1 MGSTGSIRLRIAV
14 TVAVVAAAAVGGWQ
28 LLPSGDDEV
37 VAIKVGTTDK
47 VTSLDPA
54 WAYDAGSWALYSN
67 LYQSLLTF
75 RTGSPEVTP
84 DAAKSCGFVGQKLM
98 TYQCELKDG
107 LTFSNGN
114 RITPEDVKFSFD
126 RILRNKPEEGPRSLF
141 ASLKSVAVEGKKITF
156 NLHSGDATFPFKV
169 ASGAGAIVDRTKYPA
184 QGERKDT
191 GVDGSG
197 PYLMTSYEKGE
208 VAHLAPNPRYKGAVS
223 GTGKPVD
230 VQYYAVSEDLQKAWE
245 DKQVDVTHRKLP
257 PKMLSQLAVG
267 DSNVRV
273 SEVEASA
280 TRNMVF
286 NVRKGSPF
294 AQAEVRR
301 AASYLVNR
309 PQLVREVYYNTV
321 EPLYDAIPKGI
332 TGHGT
337 PFFDA
342 NSKPNPARAKSE
354 LTRAGVELP
363 VKFTLA
369 YANNGATKPEAET
382 LKKQLEEGGLFS
394 VHLIRK
400 DVWEEFQKGYKAG
413 EYDAYNVGW
422 VADFP
427 DPDNYSQ
434 PLVGK
439 DNSNANGYANPQI
452 ESLIVRT
459 QGASERTD
467 AVEDF
472 KAMHRIVARD
482 VPLVPLW
489 QSKDYVLSS
498 GRIGGVEYLSDG
510 TGIWRLW
517 ELNRL

>member
-1 MGSTGSIRLRIAV
+1 MGSVRLRIV
-14 TVAVVAAAAVGGWQ
+14 VSVAVVAAAAVGGWQ

-37 VAIKVGTTDK
+37 TAISVGTTDK

-67 LYQSLLTF
+67 LYQSLLSF
-75 RTGSPEVTP
+75 KPGSPEVSP
-84 DAAKSCGFVGQKLM
+84 DAAKSCGFVGHKLT
-98 TYQCELKDG
+98 TYQCELRDD

-114 RITPEDVKFSFD
+114 RITAEDVKFSFD

-141 ASLKSVAVEGKKITF
+141 ASLKSVTVDGHKITF
-156 NLHSGDATFPFKV
+156 NLRSGDATFPFKI

-184 QGERKDT
+184 QGERQDT

-197 PYLMTSYEKGE
+197 PYLMGSYEKDK
-208 VAHLAPNPRYKGAVS
+208 VAHLVPNPRYKGTVAKA
-223 GTGKPVD
+223 GKPVD
-230 VQYYAVSEDLQKAWE
+230 VRYYEVSEDLQKAWE
-245 DKQVDVTHRKLP
+245 AKEVDVTHRKLP
-257 PKMLSQLAVG
+257 PKMLSKLAVG
-267 DSNVRV
+267 DPNVRV

-286 NVRKGSPF
+286 NVRKNSPF
-294 AQAEVRR
+294 ASASVRR

-309 PQLVREVYYNTV
+309 PQLVRDVYFNTV

-332 TGHGT
+332 TGHST

-342 NSKPNPARAKSE
+342 NAKPDPQRAKAE
-354 LTRAGVELP
+354 LLNAGVELP

-382 LKKQLEEGGLFS
+382 LKAQLEKDGLFS
-394 VHLIRK
+394 VQLIKK
-400 DVWEEFQKGYKAG
+400 DVWQEFQKGYKAG

-439 DNSNANGYANPQI
+439 DNSNANAYVNPRI
-452 ESLIVRT
+452 EALIVRT

-472 KAMHRIVARD
+472 KQMQKIVAED

-489 QSKDYVLSS
+489 QSKDYVLSN
-498 GRIGGVEYLSDG
+498 GRISGVEYLSDG

-517 ELNRL
+517 ELGRL